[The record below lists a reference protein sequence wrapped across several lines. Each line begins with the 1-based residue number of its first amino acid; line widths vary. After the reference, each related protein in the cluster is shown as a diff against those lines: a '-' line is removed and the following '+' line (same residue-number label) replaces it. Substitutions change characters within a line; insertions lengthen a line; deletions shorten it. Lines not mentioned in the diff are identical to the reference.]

1 MTPVTAHSLYEG
13 ALRHLP
19 FTPQPEQEEA
29 LRAMCNFIADSPAQG
44 VFVLNGYAGT
54 GKTSI
59 TAALLQAISEAKIPL
74 ALMAPVGRAAKVA
87 SNFSGLPASTIHKRL
102 FRGLSADPTNTD
114 FFIAHN
120 NQPGTIF
127 VVDEASL
134 IADNIADPRKSLLA
148 ILVHHV
154 YSAPGCKL
162 ILIGDTA
169 QLPPVGQTTPMAMNP
184 DRLKQLG
191 LIPEVA
197 ILNTPVRQAA
207 ESGIVFNA
215 TLVRDFIFNPP
226 KDRELRLKL
235 SPFVD
240 IKAISS
246 DELADYLADSRS
258 AVGEDQTILITRSNS
273 RANRF
278 NAAIRNMVLYADSPI
293 QRGELLVISKNDYY
307 WSKINKSS
315 SFIANGDMAEV
326 TWIGKT
332 EKMYGRYFVD
342 VELRMLSSGATLGAK
357 LMLRSL
363 QSEGPSIPR
372 DEMIR
377 FYNTVL
383 ALQEG
388 ELTERIRA
396 VTNDPYYNALQA
408 KYAYCITCHKAQ
420 GGQWA
425 DVYIDMS
432 GIQAENMDTDFY
444 RWLYTSIT
452 RATRCVY
459 LINPTV
465 EYE

>member
-1 MTPVTAHSLYEG
+1 MSPVTPRSLYEG
-13 ALRHLP
+13 ALSHLP
-19 FTPQPEQEEA
+19 FTPQPEQDIA
-29 LRAMCNFIADSPAQG
+29 LKAMCNFIVTSPDRG

-54 GKTSI
+54 GKTSV
-59 TAALLQAISEAKIPL
+59 TAALLRAIADAKIPL
-74 ALMAPVGRAAKVA
+74 ALLAPVGRAAKVA

-102 FRGLSADPTNTD
+102 FRGLSTDPANTE
-114 FFIAHN
+114 FFIAPN
-120 NQPGTIF
+120 NQPGTVF

-134 IADNIADPRKSLLA
+134 IADNISDPRHSLLA

-169 QLPPVGQTTPMAMNP
+169 QLPPVGQSDPRAMNP
-184 DRLKQLG
+184 ERLKQLG
-191 LIPEVA
+191 LIPEFA
-197 ILNTPVRQAA
+197 ILNNPVRQAA
-207 ESGIVFNA
+207 ASGIVFNA
-215 TLVRDFIFNPP
+215 TLVRDFIINPSP
-226 KDRELRLKL
+226 DRNLKLKL
-235 SPFVD
+235 SPFAD

-246 DELADYLADSRS
+246 EELADLLADSRAS
-258 AVGEDQTILITRSNS
+258 VGEDQTILITRSNS

-278 NAAIRNMVLYADSPI
+278 NTAIRNMVLYAESPI

-307 WSKINKSS
+307 WSRINKLP

-342 VELRMLSSGATLGAK
+342 VELRLLSSGATLGAK

-363 QSEGPSIPR
+363 QSEGPAIPR

-377 FYNTVL
+377 LYNTVL
-383 ALQEG
+383 ASQEG
-388 ELTERIRA
+388 DIGNRIRA
-396 VTNDPYYNALQA
+396 VADDPYYNALQA

-432 GIQAENMDTDFY
+432 GILPENMDVDFY
-444 RWLYTSIT
+444 RWLYTSMT

-465 EYE
+465 ECV